1 MSCHGSVTQSE
12 GRFDFLFR
20 AQYAGNFIFRVHCW
34 RLRFWKSCLSLIT
47 QSPVQEKSRIDLAA
61 MSERECFQKEQEVS
75 QKEPMSAKPCAK
87 SSVNKDSFDEKD
99 HSSKA
104 LRHRP
109 YPIDAATC
117 TASVK
122 AKRRRPYPID
132 AATCAKP
139 VIIDAEES
147 TVEVPFWPP
156 CFMGTSSFTSKE
168 LIFLHVI

>member
-1 MSCHGSVTQSE
+1 MTP
-12 GRFDFLFR
+12 
-20 AQYAGNFIFRVHCW
+20 
-34 RLRFWKSCLSLIT
+34 
-47 QSPVQEKSRIDLAA
+47 SPVQEKSRIDLAA

-75 QKEPMSAKPCAK
+75 QKEPISAKPCAEQ
-87 SSVNKDSFDEKD
+87 SVSKDSFGEKD
-99 HSSKA
+99 QASKA

-139 VIIDAEES
+139 VIIDVEES
-147 TVEVPFWPP
+147 IAGVKREAPLIDLSEPDLDDTIEGDDLTDVSDAAEP
-156 CFMGTSSFTSKE
+156 TTEQE
-168 LIFLHVI
+168 LLKAAGLDMSE

>member
-1 MSCHGSVTQSE
+1 MTP
-12 GRFDFLFR
+12 
-20 AQYAGNFIFRVHCW
+20 
-34 RLRFWKSCLSLIT
+34 
-47 QSPVQEKSRIDLAA
+47 SPVQEKSRIDLAA

-75 QKEPMSAKPCAK
+75 QKEPISAKPCAK
-87 SSVNKDSFDEKD
+87 QSVSKDSFDERD
-99 HSSKA
+99 QSSKA

-147 TVEVPFWPP
+147 IAGVKREAPLIDAATGQVA
-156 CFMGTSSFTSKE
+156 GKDGSLSKTDHDDTIEGDDLTDVSDVTE
-168 LIFLHVI
+168 LTTEQELLKAAGLDMSE